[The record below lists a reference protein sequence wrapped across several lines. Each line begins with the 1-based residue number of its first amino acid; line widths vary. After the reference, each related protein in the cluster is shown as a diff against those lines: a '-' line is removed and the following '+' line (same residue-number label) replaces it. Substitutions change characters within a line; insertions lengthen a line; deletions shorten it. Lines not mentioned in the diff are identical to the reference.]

1 MKSIQKDISLKYLF
15 MVLLS
20 LGMGAASLALDR
32 QPNADYRARRMAL
45 AQKMN
50 GGVAILFAG
59 VEAEGPNAVY
69 GFRQDNNFYYL
80 SGWAEPGAALI
91 VVSEVAAK
99 DNTPARPYTE
109 ILFLPVHNV
118 AQEKWTGPKLGADNP
133 QAPAITGFDRVENLD
148 RMPTELAR
156 VLGKAPA
163 AIYEDGESSTSV
175 SAMDWLRRTN
185 TFPMRTSNHDVK
197 PLLAQLRVVKDE

>member
-32 QPNADYRARRMAL
+32 QPNADYRARRVAL
-45 AQKMN
+45 AQKLN

-99 DNTPARPYTE
+99 DNASARPYTE

-148 RMPTELAR
+148 RMPAELAR
-156 VLGKAPA
+156 ILGQGPA
-163 AIYEDGESSTSV
+163 SVYADLSASGDSSQ
-175 SAMDWLRRTN
+175 SASSMEWLRRTN
-185 TFPMRTSNHDVK
+185 TFPLRTSTLDVN
-197 PLLAQLRVVKDE
+197 PMLAQ